1 MCYMLPVTR
10 RDCLRA
16 AGAWAFTAAVPSR
29 AAAAQRAPGAA
40 LARRADFAALGQP
53 VNGRPLV
60 YLDSAATTL
69 RPAAVIDAISDF
81 YRFDNANPSPSMHA
95 LARRA
100 ADRYR
105 EARTAVARFIKAAP
119 DEIIWTRG
127 TTEAINLAAA
137 SWGQTL
143 RAGDEI
149 VVSIAE
155 HYSNLLP
162 WRAIAQRTGAIVRT
176 FDVDDDGRLKLDDL
190 QRQISPRTRLVAVT
204 HVSNVLGLVNPVAEV
219 AAIAHKAGALVLVD
233 GAQSVPH
240 VPIDVRALGCDFL
253 AFSSHKLFGPMGVG
267 VLWMKPSLLESLP
280 PYQTG
285 SNMAHNVDATSEE
298 LEHGP
303 QKFQAGTPN
312 VSGPV
317 GLAAAVRYLEALGA
331 PAIEAHDRALVQHGL
346 AQLRGI
352 RGLRLL
358 GPADER
364 HRVPVFSFTFAG
376 PRVPDLVAALDR
388 EGIAI
393 RGGDLAALPLLR
405 RLAGVDACARVS
417 AYLYNTTADLDRL
430 GAVLKSLAR

>member
-1 MCYMLPVTR
+1 MFQLTR
-10 RDCLRA
+10 RDWLRA
-16 AGAWAFTAAVPSR
+16 AGTLAFAGARPSG
-29 AAAAQRAPGAA
+29 AGAAQGGPRGS
-40 LARRADFAALGQP
+40 LASAADFAALGRAAG
-53 VNGRPLV
+53 GRTLA

-69 RPAAVIDAISDF
+69 RPAAVIDAIGDF
-81 YRFDNANPSPSMHA
+81 DRHDNANPSPSMHA

-100 ADRYR
+100 AERYAG
-105 EARTAVARFIKAAP
+105 ARTTVARFLNAAP
-119 DEIIWTRG
+119 DEIVWTRG

-162 WRAIAQRTGAIVRT
+162 WRAIARRAGAVVRT
-176 FDVDDDGRLKLDDL
+176 FDVDDEGRFKLDDL
-190 QRQISPRTRLVAVT
+190 KRQMSPRTRLVAVT

-219 AAIAHKAGALVLVD
+219 AGIAHKAGALVLVD

-240 VPIDVRALGCDFL
+240 VPIDVRALGCDFF
-253 AFSSHKLFGPMGVG
+253 ACSSHKMFGPMGVG
-267 VLWMKPSLLESLP
+267 VLWMTPSLLESLP
-280 PYQTG
+280 PWQTG
-285 SNMAHNVDATSEE
+285 SNMAHNVDAASEE

-331 PAIEAHDRALVQHGL
+331 PAIQTHDLALVRHGL
-346 AQLRGI
+346 ARLRSI
-352 RGLRLL
+352 KGLRLL

-364 HRVPVFSFTFAG
+364 NRVPLFSFTIAG
-376 PRVPDLVAALDR
+376 QRVPDLVAALDR

-405 RLAGVDACARVS
+405 RMAGVDAAARAS
-417 AYLYNTTADLDRL
+417 ASLYNTTDDFDRL
-430 GAVLKSLAR
+430 ADVLKSLAR

>member
-1 MCYMLPVTR
+1 MMHVTR
-10 RDCLRA
+10 RDWLRA
-16 AGAWAFTAAVPSR
+16 AGALAVTTGWR
-29 AAAAQRAPGAA
+29 AGAGRQGAPGLA
-40 LARRADFAALGQP
+40 LAPTGDFAALG
-53 VNGRPLV
+53 RPAGTRALV

-69 RPAAVIDAISDF
+69 RPAPVIDAIRDF
-81 YRFDNANPSPSMHA
+81 DRYDNANPSPSMHA

-100 ADRYR
+100 AARYS
-105 EARTAVARFIKAAP
+105 EARSTVARFINAAP
-119 DEIIWTRG
+119 TEIVWTRG

-137 SWGQTL
+137 TWGSTL
-143 RAGDEI
+143 RPGDEI

-162 WRAIAQRTGAIVRT
+162 WRAVARRTGAIVRT
-176 FDVDDDGRLKLDDL
+176 FDVDEAGRFNLDDL
-190 QRQISPRTRLVAVT
+190 RRQLSGRTRLVAVT
-204 HVSNVLGLVNPVAEV
+204 HVSNVLGLVNPVAAV
-219 AAIAHKAGALVLVD
+219 AAIAHRAGAVVLVD

-240 VPIDVRALGCDFL
+240 TAIDVKALGCDFF

-317 GLAAAVRYLEALGA
+317 GLAAAVRYLDALGGS
-331 PAIEAHDRALVQHGL
+331 AIAAHDLTLVRHGL
-346 AQLRGI
+346 DRLRSI
-352 RGLRLL
+352 KGLRLL
-358 GPADER
+358 GPVDER
-364 HRVPVFSFTFAG
+364 LRVPVFSFTIAG
-376 PRVPDLVAALDR
+376 QRVPDIVATLDR

-405 RLAGVDACARVS
+405 RIAGIDAAARAS
-417 AYLYNTTADLDRL
+417 AYLYNTTDDLDRL
-430 GAVLKSLAR
+430 ADVLKSLAR

>member
-1 MCYMLPVTR
+1 MFQPTR

-16 AGAWAFTAAVPSR
+16 A
-29 AAAAQRAPGAA
+29 AA
-40 LARRADFAALGQP
+40 LAATRAWRFGGAAQDRPPGPPARTADFTVLSEA
-53 VNGRPLV
+53 VNGRRLV

-69 RPAAVIDAISDF
+69 RPAAVIDAIADF
-81 YRFDNANPSPSMHA
+81 YRHDNANPSATMHA

-100 ADRYR
+100 AERYSD
-105 EARTAVARFIKAAP
+105 ARTTVARFINAAP
-119 DEIIWTRG
+119 DEIVWTRG

-137 SWGQTL
+137 SWGQRL

-149 VVSIAE
+149 VVSAAE

-162 WRAIAQRTGAIVRT
+162 WRTLARRTGAIVRT
-176 FDVDDDGRLKLDDL
+176 FDVDDDGRFKLEDL
-190 QRQISPRTRLVAVT
+190 QRQMSGRTKMVAVT
-204 HVSNVLGLVNPVAEV
+204 HVSNVLGLVNPVADV
-219 AAIAHKAGALVLVD
+219 AAIAHRAGALVLVD

-240 VPIDVRALGCDFL
+240 TAIDVRALGCDFL
-253 AFSSHKLFGPMGVG
+253 AFSSHKLLGPMGVG
-267 VLWMKPSLLESLP
+267 VLWAKASLLESLP

-317 GLAAAVRYLEALGA
+317 GLAAAVRYLNALGPA
-331 PAIEAHDRALVQHGL
+331 AIEAHDQALVRHGL
-346 AQLRGI
+346 GRLRSI
-352 RGLRLL
+352 NGLRVL
-358 GPADER
+358 GPTDER
-364 HRVPVFSFTFAG
+364 HRVPVFSFTLAG
-376 PRVPDLVAALDR
+376 QRVPDLVAALDR

-405 RLAGVDACARVS
+405 RIAGVDAAARAS
-417 AYLYNTTADLDRL
+417 AYLYNTTDDLDRL
-430 GAVLKSLAR
+430 ADVVKSLAR

>member
-1 MCYMLPVTR
+1 MCYMFQGTR
-10 RDCLRA
+10 RDWLRV
-16 AGAWAFTAAVPSR
+16 AGAWAAATAWPSG
-29 AAAAQRAPGAA
+29 AGAPQSRSGDP
-40 LARRADFAALGQP
+40 LVRRADFASLGQP
-53 VNGRPLV
+53 INGRPLV

-69 RPAAVIDAISDF
+69 RPAAVIDAIGDF
-81 YRFDNANPSPSMHA
+81 DRYDNANPSPTMHA

-100 ADRYR
+100 AERYR
-105 EARTAVARFIKAAP
+105 DARSTVARFIKAAP
-119 DEIIWTRG
+119 EEIIWTRG

-149 VVSIAE
+149 LVSIAE

-162 WRAIAQRTGAIVRT
+162 WRAIARRTGAIVRT
-176 FDVDDDGRLKLDDL
+176 FDVDAEGRLTLDDL
-190 QRQISPRTRLVAVT
+190 QRQISPRTRMVAVT
-204 HVSNVLGLVNPVAEV
+204 HVSNVLGLVNPVADV
-219 AAIAHKAGALVLVD
+219 AAIAHKAGAVVLVD

-240 VPIDVRALGCDFL
+240 IPIDVRALGCDFF

-267 VLWMKPSLLESLP
+267 VLWMKPSLVASLP
-280 PYQTG
+280 PWQTG

-331 PAIEAHDRALVQHGL
+331 PAIDAHDRALVQHGL
-346 AQLRGI
+346 ARLRSI
-352 RGLRLL
+352 KGLRLL
-358 GPADER
+358 GPADDR
-364 HRVPVFSFTFAG
+364 HRVPVFSFTIAG
-376 PRVPDLVAALDR
+376 QRVPDVVAALDR

-405 RLAGVDACARVS
+405 RLAGVDAAARIS
-417 AYLYNTTADLDRL
+417 AYLYNTADDLDRA
-430 GAVLKSLAR
+430 GDVLKSLAR